1 VSRFGGPR
9 VALGISERML
19 CSLTR
24 SGEVPYVRIRR
35 RVLYAPEDLRPWFET
50 LKNPPELPSQG

>member
-1 VSRFGGPR
+1 
-9 VALGISERML
+9 ML